1 MIKAIVDG
9 VRGATLRLQSA
20 PIIGSVHI
28 RGRHADLLGRD
39 EEGQHPISAID
50 GLQEALDEAGELQEI
65 PLKLPNPNA
74 LSFSGTVT
82 GSYDGSEAVD
92 IHIPSVGQNMALLW
106 QNPDKTKEISQKE
119 VVLNDDISN
128 YDFYLVI
135 AYFST
140 TTSGT
145 VSAMAP
151 VDMPARLTITA
162 GTSSNN
168 GTRGISVSGNRAA
181 ISTASYGGNSNASSY
196 LIPAR
201 IYGIKMT
208 HRG

>member
-39 EEGQHPISAID
+39 EEDQHPISAIN
-50 GLQEALDEAGELQEI
+50 GLREALDEAGKLQEI

-119 VVLNDDISN
+119 VVLND
-128 YDFYLVI
+128 
-135 AYFST
+135 YFLSCHFLLFL
-140 TTSGT
+140 SC
-145 VSAMAP
+145 V
-151 VDMPARLTITA
+151 
-162 GTSSNN
+162 
-168 GTRGISVSGNRAA
+168 
-181 ISTASYGGNSNASSY
+181 
-196 LIPAR
+196 
-201 IYGIKMT
+201 
-208 HRG
+208 